1 MAPYQV
7 RTVHDRFGRVVGF
20 LDGQFVLGSDRRVVA
35 EVRFGT
41 VLRYDGR
48 ICGEY
53 DGVYF
58 VDRRRAVV
66 ATTVTTATDALPT
79 VTRERFVE
87 TEVFRPAVA
96 DVSLALLDDDAPGR
110 VEWSPLDWHRYVEV

>member
-1 MAPYQV
+1 MPPYQV

-20 LDGQFVLGSDRRVVA
+20 LDGQFVLGSDRRVMA

-48 ICGEY
+48 ICGEF
-53 DGVYF
+53 DGVHF

-66 ATTVTTATDALPT
+66 ATTATTATDALPT
-79 VTRERFVE
+79 VARERFVE
-87 TEVFRPAVA
+87 AEAFGTTVVGG
-96 DVSLALLDDDAPGR
+96 SLALLEDAPGR
-110 VEWSPLDWHRYVEV
+110 VEWSSLDWHRYVEV